1 MCLSLKS
8 RVQTTFSHVES
19 NYGVNTTVCTSV
31 CQASGGCG
39 SPAHLPQPGAIEQ
52 IPTRGRPCHSF
63 VGFIAWPCWLMQP
76 GLAVDTA
83 MWRPSCVLGGPA
95 CRDGALW
102 LEEVWLGWMST
113 VHRAEGTRGLTA
125 TALSQSPLTP
135 PHTPQKSPSCAHTG
149 IVTHWPCLSS
159 CGASRPFNCAPL
171 FLRREDGCVSEA
183 EWRGKRSRSSGW
195 L

>member
-1 MCLSLKS
+1 M
-8 RVQTTFSHVES
+8 QTTFSHVES
-19 NYGVNTTVCTSV
+19 NYGVNTTVCTSA

-39 SPAHLPQPGAIEQ
+39 SPAHFPQPGAIEQ

-125 TALSQSPLTP
+125 TPLSQSPLTHP
-135 PHTPQKSPSCAHTG
+135 PTHLRNLPLVRTLELWHTG
-149 IVTHWPCLSS
+149 RVYPAADPPALLIVHHCL
-159 CGASRPFNCAPL
+159 
-171 FLRREDGCVSEA
+171 CVEKMVA
-183 EWRGKRSRSSGW
+183 
-195 L
+195 